1 MDWPLLSLLPIGM
14 AAAVSPC
21 PLTTNIAAVGFI
33 SRGIGSRHQS
43 AVASLLYTLGRV
55 SAYVLIGWLISRGLS
70 SAPALS
76 FWMQEELPVYLAP
89 VMMVTGLVI
98 LGFVPFFSLGKKPG
112 ESTAQCL
119 MAKGGVW
126 GAFALGFLFALALC
140 PPFGGAV
147 FRNGCPPVH
156 AGREQWFLVGH
167 FPVRHRNG
175 PSRGGICLTVDIQ
188 CGESRGCRAPH
199 AQNPAN
205 YEICDGMVFSAA
217 WRVLAVQADSS
228 RLIFYSSPFL

>member
-1 MDWPLLSLLPIGM
+1 M

-70 SAPALS
+70 LAPALS

-119 MAKGGVW
+119 MAKGGVG

-140 PPFGGAV
+140 P
-147 FRNGCPPVH
+147 
-156 AGREQWFLVGH
+156 
-167 FPVRHRNG
+167 
-175 PSRGGICLTVDIQ
+175 
-188 CGESRGCRAPH
+188 
-199 AQNPAN
+199 
-205 YEICDGMVFSAA
+205 FSAA
-217 WRVLAVQADSS
+217 LFFGTVVPLSMQVGSGGSWLGISLFGIGTALPVVAFALLLTFSAEKASS
-228 RLIFYSSPFL
+228 VVRRMPEIQQIMKLVTGWFFLLLGGYWLFKQILLV

>member
-1 MDWPLLSLLPIGM
+1 M

-43 AVASLLYTLGRV
+43 AITSLLYTLGRV

-98 LGFVPFFSLGKKPG
+98 LGFVPFFSLGKNR
-112 ESTAQCL
+112 ENQR
-119 MAKGGVW
+119 
-126 GAFALGFLFALALC
+126 
-140 PPFGGAV
+140 
-147 FRNGCPPVH
+147 RNV
-156 AGREQWFLVGH
+156 
-167 FPVRHRNG
+167 
-175 PSRGGICLTVDIQ
+175 
-188 CGESRGCRAPH
+188 
-199 AQNPAN
+199 
-205 YEICDGMVFSAA
+205 
-217 WRVLAVQADSS
+217 
-228 RLIFYSSPFL
+228 

>member
-1 MDWPLLSLLPIGM
+1 M

-98 LGFVPFFSLGKKPG
+98 QGFIPFFSLGKKPG
-112 ESTAQCL
+112 ESTAQSL
-119 MAKGGVW
+119 MAKGGVR

-140 PPFGGAV
+140 PSSAALFFGTAV
-147 FRNGCPPVH
+147 PLSMQAGSGGSWLGISLFGIGTALPVV
-156 AGREQWFLVGH
+156 AFALL
-167 FPVRHRNG
+167 
-175 PSRGGICLTVDIQ
+175 LT
-188 CGESRGCRAPH
+188 
-199 AQNPAN
+199 
-205 YEICDGMVFSAA
+205 FSAEKA
-217 WRVLAVQADSS
+217 ASVVRRMPEIQQIMKLVTGW
-228 RLIFYSSPFL
+228 FFLLLGGYWLFRQILLV